1 MLILVLKREH
11 KPYVCVSVVSWNVNE
26 LEVIIT
32 WFVLFRK
39 INVRFLCLF
48 DVEKWMFQNRRRQ
61 TIYFPLQKMQ
71 LLNV

>member
-11 KPYVCVSVVSWNVNE
+11 KPYVCISVVSWNVNE

-48 DVEKWMFQNRRRQ
+48 DEEKWMFQNRRRGKPF
-61 TIYFPLQKMQ
+61 IFL
-71 LLNV
+71 